1 VIIASNVAIH
11 DESQSAW
18 HKPSVN
24 RALWVIQVLLCL
36 LFLFTGSVKLM
47 LPISEMTKQMP
58 LPGAFLRFIAVA
70 EILGANG
77 LVLPWLLKI
86 RRELTYLAASGLI
99 IIMIGATVVTVM
111 FGNVATALVPFVVGV
126 LLTVVAYGRWFSL
139 RQERRN
145 SRD

>member
-1 VIIASNVAIH
+1 MASNVAIH
-11 DESQSAW
+11 HESQSAW

-24 RALWVIQVLLCL
+24 RALWVVQVLLCL
-36 LFLFTGSVKLM
+36 LFLFTGSVKLI

-58 LPGAFLRFIAVA
+58 LPGALLRFIAVA
-70 EILGANG
+70 EILGAIG

-126 LLTVVAYGRWFSL
+126 LLTVVAYGRWASL